1 MNDNYVDFAMARILL
16 AEDDE
21 NLRPFLARSLENA
34 GHEVLAFSDGEDALP
49 VLGIGHVDILI
60 SDLVMPGMN
69 GIELARHARDKDP
82 NLPVIFITGFSAVA
96 MEALDSING
105 VSKVLSK
112 PFHLNSL
119 VEAVRNALDD
129 RAIS

>member
-1 MNDNYVDFAMARILL
+1 M
-16 AEDDE
+16 
-21 NLRPFLARSLENA
+21 
-34 GHEVLAFSDGEDALP
+34 
-49 VLGIGHVDILI
+49 DILI

-69 GIELARHARDKDP
+69 GIELARYARKQEPD
-82 NLPVIFITGFSAVA
+82 LPVIFITGFSAVA
-96 MEALDSING
+96 MEALDAVDG

-119 VEAVRNALDD
+119 VDAVQNALED